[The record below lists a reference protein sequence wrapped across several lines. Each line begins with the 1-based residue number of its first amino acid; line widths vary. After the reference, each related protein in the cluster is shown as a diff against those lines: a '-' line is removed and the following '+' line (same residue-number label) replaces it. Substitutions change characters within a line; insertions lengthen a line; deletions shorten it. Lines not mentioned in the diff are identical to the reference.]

1 MSKKPIVAIVG
12 RPNVG
17 KSTFVNRLLGARES
31 IVDNMPGV
39 TRDRLYFDVEWTGK
53 PFTVIDTG
61 GIIPDL
67 KDEIMTSI
75 YSQVEVATREA
86 DVIIFLTDGTEGVT
100 PVDEDIAN
108 VLRKTKKPIL
118 LAVNKIDTP
127 EKKDLIN
134 DFYSLAAGMPFPV
147 SAMHGS
153 GGIGDI
159 LDELTSL
166 FPEDITGEE
175 SGAIRLAIVGRPNV
189 GKSSLINS
197 LLGQERVIVSD
208 VAGTTRDS
216 INTNVDYEGEEYI
229 LVDTAGIRRKSKV
242 EYGIEKFSV
251 IRSLKAIRESD
262 VTVLLVDAVENITD
276 QDKKIA
282 QISNEAGRAIIVA
295 VNKWDLVENKNT
307 WTVNSYTKVI
317 RREAPHLSFAPILYI
332 SAMTKKRIHKIFALA
347 KEVYAESTKKVAT
360 SILNRV
366 VLEAFLLNPPPS
378 VKNKRLKAY
387 YATQVGV
394 QPPTFA
400 LFVNDKSLL
409 IDTYQRYLE
418 NKLREAFGFEGTPI
432 KIVFKN
438 KKKK

>member
-31 IVDNMPGV
+31 IVDDMPGV
-39 TRDRLYFDVEWTGK
+39 TRDRLYFDVEWVGK

-86 DVIIFLTDGTEGVT
+86 DVIIFLADGAEGVT

-108 VLRKTKKPIL
+108 LLRKTKKPIL

-127 EKKDLIN
+127 EKKDLIS
-134 DFYSLAAGMPFPV
+134 DFYSLALGKPFPV

-159 LDELTSL
+159 LDELADL
-166 FPEDITGEE
+166 FPQDICDEE
-175 SGAIRLAIVGRPNV
+175 SSAIRLAIVGRPNV
-189 GKSSLINS
+189 GKSSLVNS

-216 INTNVDYEGEEYI
+216 INTSVDYEGEEYI

-262 VTVLLVDAVENITD
+262 VTVLLVDAIENITD

-282 QISNEAGRAIIVA
+282 QISNEAGRAIIVV
-295 VNKWDLVENKNT
+295 VNKWDLVENKDT
-307 WTVNSYTKVI
+307 YTVNGYTKVI

-347 KEVYAESTKKVAT
+347 KEAYNESQKKVST
-360 SILNRV
+360 SLLNRI
-366 VLEAFLLNPPPS
+366 VLEAFSLNPPPS

-387 YATQVGV
+387 YATQVDV

-400 LFVNDKSLL
+400 FFVNDKSLV
-409 IDTYQRYLE
+409 IDSYQRYLE
-418 NKLREAFGFEGTPI
+418 NKLRGAFGFEATPI

-438 KKKK
+438 KKEK